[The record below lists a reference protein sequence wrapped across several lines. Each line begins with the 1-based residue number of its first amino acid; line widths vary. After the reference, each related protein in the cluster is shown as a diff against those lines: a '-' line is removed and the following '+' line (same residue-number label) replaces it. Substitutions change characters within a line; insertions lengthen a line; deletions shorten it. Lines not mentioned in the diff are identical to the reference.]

1 MVDKSQ
7 KFTWLV
13 RLGFAARG
21 LVYVLIGYLALASGR
36 SDNGP
41 EGVLAW
47 MRDAPLGVPLLYV
60 SALGLLG
67 YALFRLSSLLFDLEN
82 HGTDGKGFAQRIG
95 HGASGVGHLALAW
108 IGFQMARGGS
118 QPADGSGAREASG
131 TLLSFSFGWIVLG
144 LIGLGFLLAAAAQA
158 EKAVTASF
166 MRRVSSDAPSFV
178 EYLGRGGY
186 AARTAVFLIIAWSLV
201 QSAWFG
207 TERVKTLGEAIGSLA
222 AQEPLY
228 TLVAAGLLLFGL
240 FSLLLARFRIVPEL
254 DRKDL
259 RVSLG

>member
-1 MVDKSQ
+1 MVDRSE

-36 SDNGP
+36 SDAGP
-41 EGVLAW
+41 EGVLLW
-47 MRDAPLGVPLLYV
+47 MRDAPLGVPLLYA
-60 SALGLLG
+60 SALGLIG
-67 YALFRLSSLLFDLEN
+67 YALFRLSSLLFDVEN
-82 HGTDGKGFAQRIG
+82 HGTDGKGLAQRIG
-95 HGASGVGHLALAW
+95 HGASGLAHLALAW
-108 IGFQMARGGS
+108 IAFQLARGGAPS
-118 QPADGSGAREASG
+118 AEGSGAREASG

-144 LIGLGFLLAAAAQA
+144 LVGLGFLLAAAAQA
-158 EKAVTASF
+158 EKAATGSF
-166 MRRVSSDAPSFV
+166 MRRIATDAPNFI

-186 AARTAVFLIIAWSLV
+186 AARTAVFLVVAWSLV

-222 AQEPLY
+222 AHETVY

-240 FSLLLARFRIVPEL
+240 FSLLMARYRIVPEL
-254 DRKDL
+254 HRKDL
-259 RVSLG
+259 RASLG

>member
-1 MVDKSQ
+1 MVDNSE
-7 KFTWLV
+7 KFSWLV

-21 LVYVLIGYLALASGR
+21 VVYVLIGYLALASER

-41 EGVLAW
+41 EGALSW
-47 MRDAPLGVPLLYV
+47 MRDVPLGAPLLYLA
-60 SALGLLG
+60 ALGLLG
-67 YALFRLSSLLFDLEN
+67 YALFRLSSLLFDIEN
-82 HGTDGKGFAQRIG
+82 HGTDGKGLAQRIG
-95 HGASGVGHLALAW
+95 HGASGLAHLALAW
-108 IGFQMARGGS
+108 IAFQLGRGGP
-118 QPADGSGAREASG
+118 QPADESGAREASG

-144 LIGLGFLLAAAAQA
+144 LVGLGFLLAAAAQG

-166 MRRVSSDAPSFV
+166 MRRISSDAPSFV

-186 AARTAVFLIIAWSLV
+186 AARAAVFLVIAWSLV

-222 AQEPLY
+222 AHESVY

-254 DRKDL
+254 HRKDM